1 MLTDGKSNDRDDNAL
16 NRAVK
21 NLKRDIKG
29 KISLKLFDIGFSIVV
44 VVVVTIFLVSR
55 QLTLR
60 HVFHSC

>member
-1 MLTDGKSNDRDDNAL
+1 M

-55 QLTLR
+55 SLTLR